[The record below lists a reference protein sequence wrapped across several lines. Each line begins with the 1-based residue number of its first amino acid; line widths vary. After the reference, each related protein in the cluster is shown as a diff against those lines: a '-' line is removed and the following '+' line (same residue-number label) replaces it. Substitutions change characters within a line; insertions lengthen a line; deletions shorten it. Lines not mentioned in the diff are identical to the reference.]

1 MEGMP
6 LAWQLSAT
14 PFLYV
19 PTPRVMGLLSRDGEL
34 QPWQCPPPPTAIARV
49 PVRPRH
55 ALACTNARA
64 SKQ

>member
-34 QPWQCPPPPTAIARV
+34 QPWQCPPAPHGDSSSARTLEAC
-49 PVRPRH
+49 PRVH
-55 ALACTNARA
+55 EREGI
-64 SKQ
+64 